1 MRSIALLLILANVC
15 FFFWAHYIDV
25 PEAAPTAA
33 ILPENKQ
40 PPRLRLAKE
49 RDGAADATRITNELS
64 CISVG
69 PFGAIGDVE
78 HVQKRLQDAGFTSA
92 ARNESGEV
100 FVGYWVSLP
109 SFATRADAEQA
120 LSRLHAAG
128 VSDAYILPDTS
139 PARGSTDGATN
150 VLSLGLFSEQA
161 RAETRRDEIAK
172 LGFEPLVQNRTR
184 NGEVHWLDVT
194 LQEPGQLIDPSLL
207 QPESG
212 GIVRLETRACPEPAT
227 ETASASSVSG
237 APRAASNGKS
247 TR

>member
-139 PARGSTDGATN
+139 PAHGSTDSATN

-212 GIVRLETRACPEPAT
+212 GIVRLETTACPEPKVIAN
-227 ETASASSVSG
+227 ASSSRSAG
-237 APRAASNGKS
+237 LPANR
-247 TR
+247 